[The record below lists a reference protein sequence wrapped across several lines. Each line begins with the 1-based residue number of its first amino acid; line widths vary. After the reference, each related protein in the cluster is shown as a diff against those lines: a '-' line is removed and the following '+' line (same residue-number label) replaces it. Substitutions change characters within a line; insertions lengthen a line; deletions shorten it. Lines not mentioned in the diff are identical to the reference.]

1 MGNLFEFWALMKL
14 GSLHQLWARAK
25 HDLSG
30 VSASMIDKPGRSIV
44 DPAPHAM
51 S

>member
-1 MGNLFEFWALMKL
+1 MGNLFGFWALMKL

-30 VSASMIDKPGRSIV
+30 VSASMIDINLVVASSI
-44 DPAPHAM
+44 PLHMP
-51 S
+51 